1 MPCAQSL
8 GWVEQAACRP
18 YTASAADSALVSVMP
33 EVAAGGYC
41 PGEDSASH
49 AVCARALKL
58 AAQYQNVNDL
68 QQVCV
73 GFVLGHPMSAMLML
87 VSTCI
92 TSLTRYTLRAIG
104 LELYACRIE
113 HNSDWCDVHSSHCLV
128 FVVYAGCSCVCCQ
141 LPCLGSDDM
150 QHAVRLPQICIRI
163 TMLSN
168 FAAFQL

>member
-1 MPCAQSL
+1 MMPLQMPWLLGPLPLLLWLTACGTQSL

-68 QQVCV
+68 QQVCA
-73 GFVLGHPMSAMLML
+73 GRWFRL
-87 VSTCI
+87 
-92 TSLTRYTLRAIG
+92 
-104 LELYACRIE
+104 
-113 HNSDWCDVHSSHCLV
+113 HSSQTGLCL
-128 FVVYAGCSCVCCQ
+128 
-141 LPCLGSDDM
+141 
-150 QHAVRLPQICIRI
+150 R
-163 TMLSN
+163 
-168 FAAFQL
+168 FAWQV

>member
-1 MPCAQSL
+1 MQSL

-58 AAQYQNVNDL
+58 AAQYQNANDL

-73 GFVLGHPMSAMLML
+73 CVCVCVGFMFGQPMSAMLGL
-87 VSTCI
+87 VSFCV
-92 TSLTRYTLRAIG
+92 TSMTFW
-104 LELYACRIE
+104 
-113 HNSDWCDVHSSHCLV
+113 H
-128 FVVYAGCSCVCCQ
+128 
-141 LPCLGSDDM
+141 
-150 QHAVRLPQICIRI
+150 
-163 TMLSN
+163 
-168 FAAFQL
+168 